1 MERRIRITRAKRCGF
16 ACLLA
21 LALTACGGG
30 GEQGPDGDST
40 GDPGTGLGG
49 QSPALGGG
57 ASGGQVPVGGA
68 PGAGAGESPG
78 VVQFTAFGPVTVSPR
93 AVIPL
98 NGAGQ
103 GPRVA
108 RLANGNSVVLWLS
121 GPSLLAQ
128 RLDASG
134 NNLGGPVEVTRLT
147 PALRSY
153 NVTGLANGDW
163 MVAWAASTV
172 PQDQSARAFTK
183 TVQIKRFNAAG
194 DLVQGPT
201 QVDPTVYADVDPE
214 LHLKAASDGGCVVAW
229 SGSLGQ
235 AAPRQAFFRRVA
247 QDGTFA
253 GDSVAVSTIG
263 GDQTQLQAMP
273 LSDGGLVVAWLQA
286 AGGGASGGSG
296 FAIHTRRFGS
306 SSEALGPEQLVEGAA
321 GASTFQFAATR
332 LDNDRIG
339 VVWSPPEA
347 DPTVPVNLHWQ
358 ILDAAG
364 APQIEMGTI
373 FSVAPQIDDVEI
385 APDGAGFQGFVQ
397 LPIATGR
404 VMLARIGSFIV
415 GADGVTLAG
424 LNAVTQRN
432 ITSVS
437 PQTGETTG
445 PAGTRFSVDG
455 GVDGHF
461 VAAYDT
467 AIAGGAAEIQS
478 LGR

>member
-1 MERRIRITRAKRCGF
+1 M
-16 ACLLA
+16 
-21 LALTACGGG
+21 
-30 GEQGPDGDST
+30 
-40 GDPGTGLGG
+40 
-49 QSPALGGG
+49 
-57 ASGGQVPVGGA
+57 
-68 PGAGAGESPG
+68 
-78 VVQFTAFGPVTVSPR
+78 VQFNAFGPVTVSAN

-98 NGAGQ
+98 SGAGQ

-108 RLANGNSVVLWLS
+108 RLANGESVVLWLS

-134 NNLGGPVEVTRLT
+134 SNLGGPVEVTRLT

-153 NVTGLANGDW
+153 NVTGLGNGDW

-183 TVQIKRFNAAG
+183 TVQVKRFNAAG
-194 DLVQGPT
+194 ELVQGT
-201 QVDPTVYADVDPE
+201 TLVDPTVYADVDSE
-214 LHLKAASDGGCVVAW
+214 LHLKGTSDGGCVVAW

-235 AAPRQAFFRRVA
+235 AAPRQAFFRRLA
-247 QDGTFA
+247 QDGSFA
-253 GDSVAVSTIG
+253 SDTVAVSTIG

-273 LSDGGLVVAWLQA
+273 LSDGGLVVAWLQS

-306 SSEALGPEQLVEGAA
+306 GSEALGPERLVEGAEGA
-321 GASTFQFAATR
+321 GTFQFAATR
-332 LDNDRIG
+332 LQDDRIG
-339 VVWSPPEA
+339 VLWSQPAA
-347 DPTVPVNLHWQ
+347 DPTVPVNVHWQ

-364 APQIEMGTI
+364 APQIGTGTI

-385 APDGAGFQGFVQ
+385 APDGTGFQGFVQ
-397 LPIATGR
+397 VSTATGR
-404 VMLARIGSFIV
+404 VFVARIGSFVV

-424 LNAVTQRN
+424 LNAVAERN

-455 GVDGHF
+455 GDDGHF

-467 AIAGGAAEIQS
+467 AIARGAEIKAV
-478 LGR
+478 GR